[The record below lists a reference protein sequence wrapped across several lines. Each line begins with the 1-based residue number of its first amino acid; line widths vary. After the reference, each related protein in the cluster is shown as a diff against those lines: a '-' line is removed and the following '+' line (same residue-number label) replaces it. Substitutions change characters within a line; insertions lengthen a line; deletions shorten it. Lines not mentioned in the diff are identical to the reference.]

1 VAAVEQSWPTETLAS
16 VPSLGEVERIIACLE
31 PLACAVDDGE
41 ELEMEALFERIRTLL
56 AD

>member
-1 VAAVEQSWPTETLAS
+1 VAEQSRTTETPALMLSLA
-16 VPSLGEVERIIACLE
+16 EVERIVACLE

-41 ELEMEALFERIRTLL
+41 ELEVDALFERIRTLL